1 MTNLKL
7 NLTRGSHPLMNSPE
21 FSQRVSDCLG
31 TVGWPFTSILSIGV
45 LLNRIFRLANQP
57 VSQLLSLSLMW
68 DLAFSSDQWS
78 LQTIVAGIIFSNRVP
93 VSIQVSFAEHILTN
107 SASYIGKL
115 LERSSL
121 AAVPSEPIRN
131 ALIIKERE
139 VESSFET

>member
-1 MTNLKL
+1 
-7 NLTRGSHPLMNSPE
+7 
-21 FSQRVSDCLG
+21 
-31 TVGWPFTSILSIGV
+31 
-45 LLNRIFRLANQP
+45 
-57 VSQLLSLSLMW
+57 MW